1 MNSQTSTGLTSEQER
16 LDRLRAR
23 VHAAKIAY
31 LNRAP
36 FEEKSELKYEDLKLI
51 AEDFIK
57 ASYEQQKKLYGEV
70 KVKISIAKLL
80 RSR

>member
-1 MNSQTSTGLTSEQER
+1 